1 MKYTHWTAILASATL
16 SLSAQAG
23 TIYLCKAYDGGT
35 FWAQAHCN
43 QYKSLIERIVSV
55 PDGLPF
61 DQQVAIGQ
69 QQRAAAAST
78 VTTTTTVNRTVITQ
92 NAGNDHQTE
101 CKALDVQIQQ
111 YDAMARQ
118 PQSGQTQ
125 DWITAQRK
133 KARDRQFQIKC

>member
-1 MKYTHWTAILASATL
+1 MERKHWIAVLAGATM

-23 TIYLCKAYDGGT
+23 TIYLCKAYGGGL

-43 QYKSLIERIVSV
+43 QHKALIERIVSV
-55 PDGLPF
+55 PDGLAF

-69 QQRAAAAST
+69 QQRLAAST
-78 VTTTTTVNRTVITQ
+78 VTTNNTVSQTIVTEHEGINR
-92 NAGNDHQTE
+92 QTE
-101 CKALDVQIQQ
+101 CKALDAQIQQ

-118 PQSGQTQ
+118 PQSGPTQ
-125 DWITAQRK
+125 DWISEQRK